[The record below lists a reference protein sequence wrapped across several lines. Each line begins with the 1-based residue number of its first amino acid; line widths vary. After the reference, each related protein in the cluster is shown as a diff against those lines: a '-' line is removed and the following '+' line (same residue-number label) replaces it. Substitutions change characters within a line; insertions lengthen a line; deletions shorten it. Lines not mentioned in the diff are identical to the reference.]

1 MVHTYGHVYI
11 KSVNLSHN
19 KASYNSA
26 LYCGP
31 NKIHEETNHGSDVLY
46 CSFSNNTA
54 TTQYCVIVGST
65 AEIKNC
71 NIILNDAKNTIYGS
85 GQTDVISCCV
95 MNNTKRP
102 VFSGSITLYNCSVS
116 SDQFEE
122 SNVNTNSLGTTTF
135 IHGLTF
141 LETGSCYASFDVI
154 DSLIPT
160 QIPGTKN
167 CVINTCD
174 DYLIALRQ
182 HVFLMLKCIFIIC
195 FVPTC

>member
-1 MVHTYGHVYI
+1 MGKYGHVYI

-19 KASYNSA
+19 KAKERSA
-26 LYCGP
+26 LGCWP
-31 NKIHEETNHGSDVLY
+31 NKINEETNHGTEILY

-54 TTQYCVIVGST
+54 TSHQCVVVSNSYNSSCT
-65 AEIKNC
+65 HEIKNC
-71 NIILNDAKNTIYGS
+71 NIILNDAKNTIYGN

-141 LETGSCYASFDVI
+141 LETGSSHY
-154 DSLIPT
+154 
-160 QIPGTKN
+160 
-167 CVINTCD
+167 
-174 DYLIALRQ
+174 Y
-182 HVFLMLKCIFIIC
+182 
-195 FVPTC
+195 